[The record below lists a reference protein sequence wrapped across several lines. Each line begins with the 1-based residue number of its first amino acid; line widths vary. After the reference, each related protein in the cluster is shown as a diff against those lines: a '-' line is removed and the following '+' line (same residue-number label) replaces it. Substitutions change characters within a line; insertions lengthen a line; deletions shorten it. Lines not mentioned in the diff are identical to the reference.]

1 MYYYTKDVDIIENR
15 KEICEDVRGHLP
27 WINSNDEEILNIVK
41 SICMSNSQMNNYS
54 FYLSEVL
61 IKIIKYEMQTS
72 NISLNIEYVT
82 D

>member
-1 MYYYTKDVDIIENR
+1 MYYYTKDVDIIKNG

-27 WINSNDEEILNIVK
+27 WISSSDEDILNIVNN
-41 SICMSNSQMNNYS
+41 ICMSNSQKNSYS

-61 IKIIKYEMQTS
+61 IKVIKYEMQIS
-72 NISLNIEYVT
+72 NVSLNIEYIT